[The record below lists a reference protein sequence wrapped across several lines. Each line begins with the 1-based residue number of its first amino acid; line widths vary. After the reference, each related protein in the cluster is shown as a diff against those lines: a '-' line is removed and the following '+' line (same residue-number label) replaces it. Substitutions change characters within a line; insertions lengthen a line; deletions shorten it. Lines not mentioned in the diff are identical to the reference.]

1 MPIRSLSLLVL
12 TSLISSASFAEVTC
26 TLNGFDDSAI
36 EQTMK
41 FDSQRCHNIDKK
53 LLAYAKSR
61 SEIRFKQE
69 EEAKAKECETSRLEC
84 KIELDHLKNSHHWR
98 LKGLSDG
105 SQHQICMKPIASK
118 VGQKDGPEYKI
129 VVKAFDANKNEQKSG
144 SIEFSS
150 HKASSL
156 IDVTDMSLEVMEIQ
170 YYDPIVDETP
180 APIKRKMTKETS
192 DMMITCYDDKENLAI
207 NQSSNKKDIDQ
218 HKQKAKAKSTAVK
231 K

>member
-1 MPIRSLSLLVL
+1 MHIRSLSLFVL
-12 TSLISSASFAEVTC
+12 TTLFSSASFAEVTC
-26 TLNGFDDSAI
+26 VLNGFDDSAL

-41 FDSQRCHNIDKK
+41 FDAQRCHNIDKK
-53 LLAYAKSR
+53 LLDYAKSR
-61 SEIRFKQE
+61 SEVRFKQE

-84 KIELDHLKNSHHWR
+84 KIELDNLKNSHYWR

-105 SQHQICMKPIASK
+105 SQHQVCMKPIASK

-129 VVKAFDANKNEQKSG
+129 EVKSFDAKKNPQRSG

-150 HKASSL
+150 HKTSSL

-180 APIKRKMTKETS
+180 APIKRKITKETS
-192 DMMITCYDDKENLAI
+192 DMMITCHDDKENLAI
-207 NQSSNKKDIDQ
+207 NQSSAKKDIDQ
-218 HKQKAKAKSTAVK
+218 TKQKAKAKTKAVK